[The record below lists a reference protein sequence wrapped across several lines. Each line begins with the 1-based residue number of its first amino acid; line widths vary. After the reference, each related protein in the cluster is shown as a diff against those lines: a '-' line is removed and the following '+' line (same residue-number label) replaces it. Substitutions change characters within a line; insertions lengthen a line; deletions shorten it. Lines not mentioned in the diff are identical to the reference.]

1 MTSNIINYILYF
13 VYFSSHIRLLSGLDW
28 TWVVNSNNGLHASSN
43 PQWLQLQLAAV
54 KLLSV
59 AIQLPAD
66 ILPQFQMYI

>member
-1 MTSNIINYILYF
+1 
-13 VYFSSHIRLLSGLDW
+13 
-28 TWVVNSNNGLHASSN
+28 VVNSNNGLNASSN

-66 ILPQFQMYI
+66 ILPQFQMYIFVV